1 MNNPFIYFI
10 GLLAVM
16 TATSLIIV
24 TSQEYNNVTI
34 NNAILNNT
42 ALSNKSMNFSAMN
55 KTAINTTN
63 ETAFRIGN
71 VIEGHKSA
79 FGISLPIKPVKD
91 ASKFGYIIQATPH
104 GTV

>member
-1 MNNPFIYFI
+1 MNNSFIYII

-16 TATSLIIV
+16 AATALIV
-24 TSQEYNNVTI
+24 TSQEYNNATI
-34 NNAILNNT
+34 NNTILNNT
-42 ALSNKSMNFSAMN
+42 ALINTSMSFSAMN
-55 KTAINTTN
+55 KTVINTTN

-71 VIEGHKSA
+71 GIESHKSA
-79 FGISLPIKPVKD
+79 FGIGLPIKPVKD